1 MSTGRHARSHPGNV
15 LTSGWP
21 EWLNSPLA
29 ARASLWLGGLLVAA
43 AVLNAWSYSSAAAG
57 PLLQADAWYFLDVF
71 VSKYLDGTLG
81 IWDLFV
87 QRGGSD
93 HAQPLQKLILLFHTR
108 YFDMD
113 FRVEGLI
120 GTALGIA
127 WCVTIALAVWT
138 GQRRDRSMHVFSPA
152 VIALVFVLGLS
163 INSTNVFTW
172 SLVTLIYV
180 TLLASTLYFLAAMRL
195 VQGRFPWLLAPVG
208 LLQGLLID
216 EVAIIVFVASVIAV
230 GLFSPASRRNKL
242 LGGTAAL
249 GGLLLAR
256 LVLYLVSSRNLES
269 TSGSASALFE
279 VLFSLDALSGVVVPF
294 SDSLVHVEH
303 LQRFFPESYGAALFL
318 LAAFVMVLHG
328 YFWVVTFTA
337 IRQDTRSS
345 SLALAVFLMLV
356 SYALT
361 AGIIAGRVPTFGW
374 GYLHQPRYVLFYQ
387 LGLVAIAIMFVHR
400 LGGGGYLDT
409 DRRRSSAH
417 LETVGIL
424 LVSIVLVSTQLFV
437 TRASWNVPR
446 YLTPYWQNA
455 SLVMQ
460 RLVDDPSN
468 VSECPDILSVCEYA
482 PEQRE
487 RLMGLLVRHQ
497 LNIFSPAFQMRNRLY
512 PSAQSVPGFA
522 VSESEPE
529 IKTAVAPGDIAVSRH
544 SVGIFVE
551 AIPGVEGCEDTSGTP
566 LVRIRFNPGNAKGPV
581 QLWSDGAGQQRT
593 LLTEHV
599 GNGTAA
605 IVDARLQ
612 PGSTLSVMAATNQ
625 QVLARA
631 SFAPVVG
638 CEP

>member
-1 MSTGRHARSHPGNV
+1 MDRHARSNPGNV
-15 LTSGWP
+15 LTAGWP

-43 AVLNAWSYSSAAAG
+43 AVLNAWSYSSTAAG

-127 WCVTIALAVWT
+127 WCVTIALAVYT

-152 VIALVFVLGLS
+152 VISLVFVLGLS

-195 VQGRFPWLLAPVG
+195 VRGRFPWLLAPVG

-256 LVLYLVSSRNLES
+256 LVLYLVSSRNLDS
-269 TSGSASALFE
+269 TSGSTSALFE
-279 VLFSLDALSGVVVPF
+279 ALFSLDALKGVVVPF

-303 LQRFFPESYGAALFL
+303 LQRFFPESYGAALVL

-328 YFWVVTFTA
+328 YFWVVTFNA

-361 AGIIAGRVPTFGW
+361 AGIIVGRVPTFGW

-400 LGGGGYLDT
+400 LGQGMCSSAA
-409 DRRRSSAH
+409 RRRSFASVEAI
-417 LETVGIL
+417 GIL
-424 LVSIVLVSTQLFV
+424 LVSLVFVSTQLIV
-437 TRASWNVPR
+437 TRESWNVPR

-455 SLVMQ
+455 SFVMQ
-460 RLVDDPSN
+460 RLADDPSN
-468 VSECPDILSVCEYA
+468 VAQCPDILSVCEYA

-487 RLMGLLVRHQ
+487 RLMGLLVQRQ
-497 LNIFSPAFQMRNRLY
+497 LNIFSPAFQIRNRLY
-512 PSAQSVPGFA
+512 SSLESVPGLGVSQDKPQAEEISAAVVAPVGAQSVGIVIEALPGA
-522 VSESEPE
+522 
-529 IKTAVAPGDIAVSRH
+529 
-544 SVGIFVE
+544 
-551 AIPGVEGCEDTSGTP
+551 EGCDDTSAAP
-566 LVRIRFNPGNAKGPV
+566 LVRIRLNPGNAKGPI
-581 QLWSDGAGQQRT
+581 QLWSDGAGQQRK
-593 LLTEHV
+593 LLAEHGGDEATV
-599 GNGTAA
+599 N
-605 IVDARLQ
+605 VDARLES
-612 PGSTLSVMAATNQ
+612 GATLSVLAANNQ

-631 SFAPVVG
+631 SFAPIR
-638 CEP
+638 CDP